1 MSKFVRLVTAWLTL
15 RHAGALPKASARVM
29 QARRPVNATE
39 PLIAELFNS
48 TAMMR
53 LAILGNGRLTFG
65 SPSF

>member
-1 MSKFVRLVTAWLTL
+1 M
-15 RHAGALPKASARVM
+15 
-29 QARRPVNATE
+29 NATE

-53 LAILGNGRLTFG
+53 SAILGSGRLTFG